1 MRAMRKSLWYNP
13 AMLLPRLL
21 DTAVAA
27 PVFRRR
33 PDRFTLLVAAI
44 ALLGVGLVLG
54 REVTYGPGVGWDAV
68 VYMSVA
74 QSLLDGQGFAQFTG
88 SLLAPFPPLYSL
100 LLAAASLGIVSPLAV
115 AGPLNAAVFGL
126 TIFIVG
132 QYLKGRLQSRFLAAW
147 GCIAVALSIP
157 LTDLSSFVL
166 SEPLFI
172 LMATL
177 ALIQTDKFL
186 NEGQTSSLVW
196 AAVFC
201 ALAWQTRY
209 IGGAVP
215 AVVGLLLLFQ
225 RGATLPQK
233 ARRVVGFSLIA
244 GLPMILWLLR
254 NYLSAGDLPG
264 NANPVDYTI
273 PGIVLDIG
281 RGLWG
286 WVYTADMPLAQWLA
300 LALLALAAIVILA
313 GCVLIRGQWRELW
326 SSQRLTYCVFGGFS
340 LTYVALLVAGLMQGH
355 TWYGVHSRY
364 LAPLYI
370 PLLVIAAVVMDRLIA
385 CAPDMELPAK
395 VGKLPVIRTLTSKL
409 GSNPGL
415 LTAGLGITLS
425 LWAVL
430 QVVPN
435 VVQISLANSGNL
447 DLGYSG
453 PPYADSETLRY
464 IRENPITGE
473 VHSNELALL
482 WIHNAGS
489 ADYYLLPISRL
500 PPRIIRQENMAYGT
514 GQEQLIRWLAGT
526 EDGVYVVWFSNWWN
540 TDTYDY
546 GYADLR
552 VTRGLEPV
560 AEFSDGAVYRVN
572 RGYAPPGNP
581 YLSAYQDIA
590 SGDYGKPAGRST
602 FNVYFNDASMV
613 YLKEPCQTADIRDNF
628 FLNII
633 PADVNDLPANRDG
646 WSSDNLGFSFPQR
659 GLVFDDV
666 CLAIVP
672 LPDYE
677 IARFVTGQSVSGQ
690 DEPLWLMEQDYVTSS
705 SHWQAEYESIL
716 SGRYGNTVARAD
728 FDVYL
733 KADKLAYFK
742 EPCGAADPAALFFL
756 HLFSANPGDLYGEGR
771 EYGFNNMDFEF
782 SQHGVRW
789 DRKCLAVVALP
800 DYEIALI
807 RAGQYIVD
815 SGAVLWQAEINPSAL
830 ARFQEMADDLADLRP
845 VADGIFELY
854 LDGGRL
860 IYHKDPCVADDTRA
874 RFFLHILPAEVNR
887 LPADRREHGF
897 DNPDFYFSE
906 HGAHRGGKCL
916 ASVALPDYAIAR
928 IRTGQFVAGE
938 GQLWR
943 VEFAAGE

>member
-1 MRAMRKSLWYNP
+1 MSKFLWYN
-13 AMLLPRLL
+13 AVMISPRLL
-21 DTAVAA
+21 DTVVAA

-88 SLLAPFPPLYSL
+88 YLLTPPPLYSL
-100 LLAAASLGIVSPLAV
+100 LLAAASLGVASPLAV
-115 AGPLNAAVFGL
+115 AGPLNAAIFGL
-126 TIFIVG
+126 TIFVAG

-147 GCIAVALSIP
+147 GCIAVALSLP
-157 LTDLSSFVL
+157 LSDTSAWVMSDS
-166 SEPLFI
+166 LFI

-209 IGGAVP
+209 IGGTVP

-225 RGATLPQK
+225 RGVSLPRK
-233 ARRVVGFSLIA
+233 AGRVVGFSLIA
-244 GLPMILWLLR
+244 GLPMVLWLLR

-264 NANPVDYTI
+264 NANQVDYTT
-273 PGIVLDIG
+273 PGILSDIG
-281 RGLWG
+281 RVLWG
-286 WVYTADMPLAQWLA
+286 WVYSADMSLAQWLA
-300 LALLALAAIVILA
+300 LALLALAAAMILA
-313 GCVLIRGQWRELW
+313 SCVLIRGQWRELW
-326 SSQRLTYCVFGGFS
+326 SSQKMTYCVFGGFT
-340 LTYVALLVAGLMQGH
+340 LTYVALLVVGLMLGH
-355 TWYGVHSRY
+355 AYHGIHSRF

-370 PLLVIAAVVMDRLIA
+370 PLLVIVVVTVDRVLA
-385 CAPDMELPAK
+385 CASDL
-395 VGKLPVIRTLTSKL
+395 KLPVKVGQVPVIGTFISKL
-409 GSNPGL
+409 DGNPGL
-415 LTAGLGITLS
+415 LTAGLGIILS

-435 VVQISLANSGNL
+435 AAQISLANSGEL
-447 DLGYSG
+447 FLEYSG
-453 PPYADSETLRY
+453 PRWADSETLRY

-473 VHSNELALL
+473 VYSNEAAIL
-482 WIHNAGS
+482 WIHNTGTVN
-489 ADYYLLPISRL
+489 YYSLPSSQLNSDVIQ
-500 PPRIIRQENMAYGT
+500 QENMAYGT
-514 GQEQLIRWLAGT
+514 GQEQLIRWLADAD
-526 EDGVYVVWFSNWWN
+526 DGVYVVWFINWWN

-581 YLSAYQDIA
+581 YHSAYQDIA
-590 SGDYGKPAGRST
+590 SGDYGQPAGRST

-633 PADVNDLPANRDG
+633 PADVNDLPPNRDG

-690 DEPLWLMEQDYVTSS
+690 EEPLWLIEQDYVTGS
-705 SHWQAEYESIL
+705 SHWQAEYESII
-716 SGRYGNTVARAD
+716 SGGYGDTVSRAD

-733 KADKLAYFK
+733 GDGRLAYFK
-742 EPCGAADPAALFFL
+742 EPCAAADTGALFFL
-756 HLFSANPGDLYGEGR
+756 HLFPAKDGDLFGEGR

-782 SQHGVRW
+782 SQRGVRW
-789 DRKCLAVVALP
+789 DGKCLAVVALP
-800 DYEIALI
+800 YYEIALI

-830 ARFQEMADDLADLRP
+830 ARFQEMADGLADLRP
-845 VADGIFELY
+845 VASGVFELY

-860 IYHKDPCVADDTRA
+860 IYHKDPCVAGDTRA

-916 ASVALPDYAIAR
+916 ASVALPDYAIAL
-928 IRTGQFVAGE
+928 IRTGQFVADE

-943 VEFAAGE
+943 AEFAAGE

>member
-1 MRAMRKSLWYNP
+1 MAKFLWYNA
-13 AMLLPRLL
+13 AMISPRMLV
-21 DTAVAA
+21 TAVAA
-27 PVFRRR
+27 PALRRR

-88 SLLAPFPPLYSL
+88 SPLTPFPPLYSL
-100 LLAAASLGIVSPLAV
+100 LLAAAGLGVVSPLAV
-115 AGPLNAAVFGL
+115 AGPLNAAIFGL

-157 LTDLSSFVL
+157 LSDVSSFVL

-186 NEGQTSSLVW
+186 KEGQTSSLVW

-209 IGGAVP
+209 IGGTVP

-225 RGATLPQK
+225 RGVSLPQK

-244 GLPMILWLLR
+244 GLPMVLWLLR

-264 NANPVDYTI
+264 NANPVDFTI
-273 PGIVLDIG
+273 PGILSDIG
-281 RGLWG
+281 RDLWG
-286 WVYTADMPLAQWLA
+286 WVYSADMSLAQWLS
-300 LALLALAAIVILA
+300 LALLALAAVVILA
-313 GCVLIRGQWRELW
+313 GFVFTKSQWRELW
-326 SSQRLTYCVFGGFS
+326 SSQRLTYCVFGGFG
-340 LTYVALLVAGLMQGH
+340 LTYVALLIAAMMLGH
-355 TWYGVHSRY
+355 TWHGVHSRF

-370 PLLVIAAVVMDRLIA
+370 PLLVIVAVTMDRVLA
-385 CAPDMELPAK
+385 CAPDLELPAK
-395 VGKLPVIRTLTSKL
+395 VGRLPVIGTFVGKL
-409 GSNPGL
+409 DRNPGR
-415 LTAGLGITLS
+415 LTAGLGIILS
-425 LWAVL
+425 LWSAV

-435 VVQISLANSGNL
+435 IAQISLANSGEL
-447 DLGYSG
+447 FLEYSG
-453 PPYADSETLRY
+453 PRWADSETLRY
-464 IRENPITGE
+464 IKENPITGE
-473 VHSNELALL
+473 VYSNELALL
-482 WIHNAGS
+482 WIHNEGNAN
-489 ADYYLLPISRL
+489 YYSLPISRL
-500 PPRIIRQENMAYGT
+500 PPRIIQQENAAYNT
-514 GQEQLIRWLAGT
+514 GPEQLSRWLADT
-526 EDGVYVVWFSNWWN
+526 DDGVYVVWFSNWWN

-546 GYADLR
+546 GDADLR

-560 AEFSDGAVYRVN
+560 AEFSDGAIYRVN

-590 SGDYGKPAGRST
+590 SGDYGQPAGRST
-602 FNVYFNDASMV
+602 FNVYFNDTSMV

-633 PADVNDLPANRDG
+633 PADVNDLPPNRDG

-690 DEPLWLMEQDYVTSS
+690 EEPLWLMEQDYVTGS

-716 SGRYGNTVARAD
+716 SGGYGDTVSRAD

-733 KADKLAYFK
+733 GDGRLAYFK
-742 EPCGAADPAALFFL
+742 EPCAAADTAALFFL
-756 HLFSANPGDLYGEGR
+756 HLFPASDGDLFEEGK

-782 SQHGVRW
+782 SRRGVRW
-789 DRKCLAVVALP
+789 DGKCLAMVALP

-815 SGAVLWQAEINPSAL
+815 SGEVLWQAEINPSAL
-830 ARFQEMADDLADLRP
+830 AQFQEMADGLADLRP
-845 VADGIFELY
+845 VASGLFDLY
-854 LDGGRL
+854 LGDNRVV
-860 IYHKDPCVADDTRA
+860 YHKDPCAAGDTRA
-874 RFFLHILPAEVNR
+874 RFFLHILPAEVSS
-887 LPADRREHGF
+887 LPVDRREHGF

-916 ASVALPDYAIAR
+916 ASVALPDYAIAL
-928 IRTGQFVAGE
+928 IRTGQFVADD

-943 VEFAAGE
+943 AEFTAGE

>member
-1 MRAMRKSLWYNP
+1 MARSLWYNP
-13 AMLLPRLL
+13 AMMLPRMLML
-21 DTAVAA
+21 VTAVAA
-27 PVFRRR
+27 LALRRR

-88 SLLAPFPPLYSL
+88 SPLTPFPPLYSL
-100 LLAAASLGIVSPLAV
+100 LLAAAGLGVVSPLAV

-157 LTDLSSFVL
+157 LVDVSSFVL

-225 RGATLPQK
+225 GGVTLPQK
-233 ARRVVGFSLIA
+233 AGRVVGFSLIA
-244 GLPMILWLLR
+244 GLPMALWLLH

-264 NANPVDYTI
+264 DANQVDFTI
-273 PGIVLDIG
+273 PGILSDIG

-286 WVYTADMPLAQWLA
+286 WVYTVDMSLAQWLA
-300 LALLALAAIVILA
+300 LALLALAAVVTLS
-313 GCVLIRGQWRELW
+313 GFVFIRGQWRELW
-326 SSQRLTYCVFGGFS
+326 SSQRLTYCVFGGFG
-340 LTYVALLVAGLMQGH
+340 LTYIALLVAAMMLGH
-355 TWYGVHSRY
+355 TWHGVHSRF

-370 PLLVIAAVVMDRLIA
+370 PLLVIVAVTMDRVLA
-385 CAPDMELPAK
+385 CAPDKKLPVE
-395 VGKLPVIRTLTSKL
+395 VGRLPVIRTFIGKL
-409 GSNPGL
+409 GRNLGP
-415 LTAGLGITLS
+415 LTAVLGVSLS

-435 VVQISLANSGNL
+435 VAQISLANSGNL

-464 IRENPITGE
+464 IKENPITGE
-473 VHSNELALL
+473 VYTNELALL

-489 ADYYLLPISRL
+489 ANYYSLPISRL
-500 PPRIIRQENMAYGT
+500 PPRIIQQENAAYGT
-514 GQEQLIRWLAGT
+514 GPEQLSRWLADT
-526 EDGVYVVWFSNWWN
+526 DDGVYVIWFSNWWN

-546 GYADLR
+546 GDADLR
-552 VTRGLEPV
+552 VTSGLEPV

-581 YLSAYQDIA
+581 YHSAYQDIA
-590 SGDYGKPAGRST
+590 SGDYGQPAGRST

-633 PADVNDLPANRDG
+633 PADVNDLPPNLDG
-646 WSSDNLGFSFPQR
+646 WGSDNLGFSFPQR

-690 DEPLWLMEQDYVTSS
+690 DDPLWLLEQDYVTSS

-716 SGRYGNTVARAD
+716 SGGYGETVARAD

-733 KADKLAYFK
+733 GAGRLAYFK
-742 EPCGAADPAALFFL
+742 EPCAAANTEALFFL
-756 HLFSANPGDLYGEGR
+756 HLFPTNAGDLFGEGR

-789 DRKCLAVVALP
+789 DGKCLAVVALP

-815 SGAVLWQAEINPSAL
+815 SGEVLWQAEINPSAL
-830 ARFQEMADDLADLRP
+830 AQFQEMADGLADLRP
-845 VADGIFELY
+845 VAVGVFELY
-854 LDGGRL
+854 LDDGKL
-860 IYHKDPCVADDTRA
+860 IYHKDPCVAGDTRA

-887 LPADRREHGF
+887 LPVDRREHGF

-928 IRTGQFVAGE
+928 IRTGQFVAEE

-943 VEFAAGE
+943 AEFAAGE

>member
-1 MRAMRKSLWYNP
+1 MM
-13 AMLLPRLL
+13 LPRLL
-21 DTAVAA
+21 DTVVAA

-88 SLLAPFPPLYSL
+88 SLLTPFPPLYSL
-100 LLAAASLGIVSPLAV
+100 LLAAAGLGVVSPLAV
-115 AGPLNAAVFGL
+115 AGPLNAAIFGL
-126 TIFIVG
+126 TIFVVG
-132 QYLKGRLQSRFLAAW
+132 QYLKVRLQSRFLAAW
-147 GCIAVALSIP
+147 GCIAIALSLP
-157 LTDLSSFVL
+157 LSDTSAWVMSDS
-166 SEPLFI
+166 LFI

-186 NEGQTSSLVW
+186 NEGQISSLVW

-209 IGGAVP
+209 IGGTVP

-225 RGATLPQK
+225 RGVTLPQK
-233 ARRVVGFSLIA
+233 AWRVIGFSLIA
-244 GLPMILWLLR
+244 GLPMVLWLLR

-264 NANPVDYTI
+264 NANQVDYTAS
-273 PGIVLDIG
+273 GILSDIG
-281 RGLWG
+281 RVLWG
-286 WVYTADMPLAQWLA
+286 WVYTADMSLAQWLS
-300 LALLALAAIVILA
+300 LALLALAVAVILA
-313 GCVLIRGQWRELW
+313 GCVFTRGQWRELW
-326 SSQRLTYCVFGGFS
+326 SSHRLTYCVFGGFS
-340 LTYVALLVAGLMQGH
+340 LTYVVLLVVGLMLGH
-355 TWYGVHSRY
+355 AFHGIHSRF

-370 PLLVIAAVVMDRLIA
+370 PLLVIFVVTVDRILP
-385 CAPDMELPAK
+385 CAPDMELPVK
-395 VGKLPVIRTLTSKL
+395 SSRVPVIGTVIGKLA
-409 GSNPGL
+409 GNPGL
-415 LTAGLGITLS
+415 LTAGLGIILS
-425 LWAVL
+425 FWAVL

-435 VVQISLANSGNL
+435 VAQISLANSGEL
-447 DLGYSG
+447 FLEYSG
-453 PPYADSETLRY
+453 PRWADSETLRY

-473 VHSNELALL
+473 VYSNEAAIL
-482 WIHNAGS
+482 WIHNTGTAN
-489 ADYYLLPISRL
+489 YYSL
-500 PPRIIRQENMAYGT
+500 PPSQLNSDVIQQENMAYGT
-514 GQEQLIRWLAGT
+514 GQEQLSRWLADT
-526 EDGVYVVWFSNWWN
+526 DDGVYVIWFSNWWN

-560 AEFSDGAVYRVN
+560 AEFSDGAIYRVN

-581 YLSAYQDIA
+581 YHSAYQDIA

-613 YLKEPCQTADIRDNF
+613 YIKEPCRTADIRDNF

-633 PADVNDLPANRDG
+633 PADVNDLPPNRDG

-659 GLVFDDV
+659 GVVFDDV

-690 DEPLWLMEQDYVTSS
+690 DDPLWLLEQDYVTSS

-716 SGRYGNTVARAD
+716 SGGYGDTVSRAD

-733 KADKLAYFK
+733 GAGRLAYFK
-742 EPCGAADPAALFFL
+742 EPCAAADTGALFFL
-756 HLFSANPGDLYGEGR
+756 HLFPANDGDLFEEGK

-789 DRKCLAVVALP
+789 DGKCLAMVALP
-800 DYEIALI
+800 DYAIALI

-815 SGAVLWQAEINPSAL
+815 SGEVLWQAEINPSAL
-830 ARFQEMADDLADLRP
+830 ARFQEMADGLADLRP
-845 VADGIFELY
+845 AAGGLFDLY
-854 LDGGRL
+854 LDGGKL

-916 ASVALPDYAIAR
+916 ASVALPDYAIER
-928 IRTGQFVAGE
+928 IRTGQFVAEE

-943 VEFAAGE
+943 AEFAAGE

>member
-1 MRAMRKSLWYNP
+1 MAKFLWYNV
-13 AMLLPRLL
+13 AMMLPRLL

-27 PVFRRR
+27 PGFRWR

-88 SLLAPFPPLYSL
+88 SPLTPFPPLYSL
-100 LLAAASLGIVSPLAV
+100 LLAAAGLGVVSPLAV
-115 AGPLNAAVFGL
+115 AGPLNAAIFGL
-126 TIFIVG
+126 TIFVVG

-157 LTDLSSFVL
+157 LADVSSFVL

-209 IGGAVP
+209 IGGTVP

-225 RGATLPQK
+225 RGVTLPQK

-244 GLPMILWLLR
+244 GLPMVLWLLR

-264 NANPVDYTI
+264 NANPVDFTI
-273 PGIVLDIG
+273 PGILSDIG

-286 WVYTADMPLAQWLA
+286 WVYTADMSLAQWLA
-300 LALLALAAIVILA
+300 LALLALAAVVILA
-313 GCVLIRGQWRELW
+313 GCVFTKGQWRELL
-326 SSQRLTYCVFGGFS
+326 SSQRLTYCVFGGFG
-340 LTYVALLVAGLMQGH
+340 LTYVALLIAAMMLGH
-355 TWYGVHSRY
+355 TWHGVHSRF
-364 LAPLYI
+364 LVPLYI
-370 PLLVIAAVVMDRLIA
+370 PLLVIVVITMDRVLA
-385 CAPDMELPAK
+385 CAPDLELPAK
-395 VGKLPVIRTLTSKL
+395 VGRLPVIGTFVGKL
-409 GSNPGL
+409 DRNPGW
-415 LTAGLGITLS
+415 LTAGLGIILS
-425 LWAVL
+425 LWAAV

-435 VVQISLANSGNL
+435 IAQISLANSGEL
-447 DLGYSG
+447 FLEYSG
-453 PPYADSETLRY
+453 PRWADSETLRY
-464 IRENPITGE
+464 IKENPITGE
-473 VHSNELALL
+473 VYSNELALL
-482 WIHNAGS
+482 WIHNEGS
-489 ADYYLLPISRL
+489 ANYYSLPISRL
-500 PPRIIRQENMAYGT
+500 PPRIIQQENAAYNT
-514 GQEQLIRWLAGT
+514 GPEQLSRWLADT
-526 EDGVYVVWFSNWWN
+526 DDGVYVIWFSNWWN
-540 TDTYDY
+540 NDTYDY
-546 GYADLR
+546 GDADLR
-552 VTRGLEPV
+552 MTRGLEPV

-581 YLSAYQDIA
+581 YHSAYQDIA
-590 SGDYGKPAGRST
+590 SGDYGQPAGRST

-613 YLKEPCQTADIRDNF
+613 YIKEPCQTADIRDNF

-633 PADVNDLPANRDG
+633 PADVNDLPPNRDG

-690 DEPLWLMEQDYVTSS
+690 DDPLWLLEQDYVTSS

-716 SGRYGNTVARAD
+716 SGGYGDTVSRAD

-733 KADKLAYFK
+733 GAGRLAYFK
-742 EPCGAADPAALFFL
+742 EPCAAADTGALFFL
-756 HLFSANPGDLYGEGR
+756 HLFPAKDGDLFGEGR

-789 DRKCLAVVALP
+789 DGKCLAVVALP
-800 DYEIALI
+800 DYAIALI

-815 SGAVLWQAEINPSAL
+815 SGEVLWQAEINPSAL
-830 ARFQEMADDLADLRP
+830 ARFQEMADSLADLRP
-845 VADGIFELY
+845 VADEVFELY
-854 LDGGRL
+854 LDGGKL
-860 IYHKDPCVADDTRA
+860 IYHKDPCAAGDTRA

-887 LPADRREHGF
+887 LPVDRREHGF

-916 ASVALPDYAIAR
+916 ASVALPDYAIER
-928 IRTGQFVAGE
+928 IRTGQFVADE

-943 VEFAAGE
+943 AEFAAGE